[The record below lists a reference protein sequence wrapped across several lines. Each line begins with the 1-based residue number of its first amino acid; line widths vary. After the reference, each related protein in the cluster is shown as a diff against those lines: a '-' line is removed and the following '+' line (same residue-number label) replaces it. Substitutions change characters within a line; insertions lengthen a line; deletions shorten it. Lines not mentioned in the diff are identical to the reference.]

1 MDKILYLK
9 TVFKNGPVY
18 KCIFESVVTLGRI
31 AELFLRRY
39 FVCFCF
45 GKILFMG
52 HKGFVDRDLW
62 SFLSAFSKSSRIS
75 ILIEVYFLLKHLSR
89 KCCIV
94 VGSESVAPYMDRP

>member
-1 MDKILYLK
+1 MSLFINAFLNL
-9 TVFKNGPVY
+9 
-18 KCIFESVVTLGRI
+18 SVVTLGRI

-45 GKILFMG
+45 GKILLMG

-62 SFLSAFSKSSRIS
+62 SFLSAFSKSLRIS
-75 ILIEVYFLLKHLSR
+75 ILIEVYFLSKHLSR

-94 VGSESVAPYMDRP
+94 VRSESVAPYTDRP